1 MATSDRFGFAI
12 SAGIFTNL
20 STYTVCRCRISQ
32 FMTFVSKYMTHNVR
46 LNDIRAMKA
55 LSALRGLRLS
65 VLVAPTF

>member
-1 MATSDRFGFAI
+1 
-12 SAGIFTNL
+12 
-20 STYTVCRCRISQ
+20 
-32 FMTFVSKYMTHNVR
+32 MTFVSKYMTHNVR